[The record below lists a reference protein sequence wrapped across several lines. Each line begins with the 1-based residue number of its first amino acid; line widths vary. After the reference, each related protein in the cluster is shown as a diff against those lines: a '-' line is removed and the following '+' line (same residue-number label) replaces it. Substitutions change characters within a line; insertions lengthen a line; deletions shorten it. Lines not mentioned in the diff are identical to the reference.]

1 MNKQLRVLFVED
13 TEDDVVLM
21 LHELQRVGYE
31 PIFRRVDTPGAMK
44 AALAER
50 EWDIVLSDYIMPQF
64 SGLAALAILK
74 ESGLDLPF
82 VIVSGNIGEDMAVG
96 AMKAG
101 AHDYVIKGNLTRLV
115 PAVERELGDAV
126 VRRERR
132 KAEDELTASRERL
145 RSLSVYLQSVREEER
160 TRIAREIHDELGQA
174 LTALKI
180 DVAWLGRKYH
190 DHQTLSEK
198 VGTMVALID
207 STIKRVKRICTEL
220 RPSLLDHLGVTSA
233 IRWQAEEIERRTG
246 LSCALSFDPA
256 DIVLEDD
263 LATAI
268 FRVFQ
273 EALTNIVRHAE
284 ATKVDVTLRK
294 NKDMVTLTV
303 SDNGKGLR
311 KDQLAKPKSF
321 GLLGIQERARSFGGE
336 ATITGARRK
345 GTTLTVR
352 VPLDQSDKGL

>member
-1 MNKQLRVLFVED
+1 LFVED

-21 LHELQRVGYE
+21 LRELQRGGYE
-31 PIFRRVDTPGAMK
+31 PIFRRVETAEGMR

-50 EWDIVLSDYIMPQF
+50 EWDIILSDYIMPEF
-64 SGLAALAILK
+64 NGLAALAVLK

-82 VIVSGNIGEDMAVG
+82 VIVSGNIGEDMAVA

-101 AHDYVIKGNLTRLV
+101 AHDYIIKGNLSRLV
-115 PAVERELGDAV
+115 PAVERELGDV
-126 VRRERR
+126 LVRRERR

-180 DVAWLGRKYH
+180 DVSWLGKKYH
-190 DHQTLSEK
+190 DHPTLSEK
-198 VGTMVALID
+198 VGTMTTLID
-207 STIKRVKRICTEL
+207 STIRRVKRICTEL

-233 IRWQAEEIERRTG
+233 IRWQAEEIGKRTG
-246 LSCALSFDPA
+246 LRCSLSFDPSE
-256 DIVLEDD
+256 IVLEDN

-284 ATKVDVTLRK
+284 ATKVEVTLRK
-294 NKDMVTLTV
+294 NKDMITLTV

-321 GLLGIQERARSFGGE
+321 GLLGIQERARALGGE
-336 ATITGARRK
+336 AMITGARRK

-352 VPLDQSDKGL
+352 VPLSQSGKGP